1 LIKGSGGGPEFV
13 GVVGLQLF
21 QLLTQ
26 PRKTKKTIEKSINND
41 KIRSYS

>member
-26 PRKTKKTIEKSINND
+26 PPKTKKQLKN
-41 KIRSYS
+41 R

>member
-26 PRKTKKTIEKSINND
+26 PRKKKQLKN
-41 KIRSYS
+41 R